1 MRHIHHAHKTHYAKT
16 KKQQNSLIDWL
27 ALAVGVLQPLTT
39 IPQIYLVYSSRDT
52 STVSLFMWTSYNVA
66 SIILLLYGIKHK
78 LTPIIWAQSL
88 WILVQTPMMISVF
101 LF

>member
-1 MRHIHHAHKTHYAKT
+1 MRHIHHAHKNRYAKA

-27 ALAVGVLQPLTT
+27 ALIVGVLQPLTT

-88 WILVQTPMMISVF
+88 WLLVQTPMMISVF